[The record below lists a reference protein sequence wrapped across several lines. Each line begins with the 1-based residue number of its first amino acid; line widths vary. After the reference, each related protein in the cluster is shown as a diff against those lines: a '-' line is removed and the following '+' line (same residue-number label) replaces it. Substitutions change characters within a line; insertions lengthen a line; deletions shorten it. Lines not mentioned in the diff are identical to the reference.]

1 MNKILQTEITKLEK
15 IELKTIKYNLLIVLE
30 KIEKNEFIETDK
42 YGK

>member
-42 YGK
+42 